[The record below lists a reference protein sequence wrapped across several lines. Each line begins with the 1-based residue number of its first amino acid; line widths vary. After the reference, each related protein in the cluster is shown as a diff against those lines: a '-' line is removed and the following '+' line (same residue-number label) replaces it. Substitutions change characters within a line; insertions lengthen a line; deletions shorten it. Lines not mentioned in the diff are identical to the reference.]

1 MIMHFAIRFWLFF
14 SLIGLAA
21 CSAPPTQDDMDASQ
35 AKPFDW
41 QGHRGARGLLPENTV
56 PAFLKALEYPQVKT
70 LELDLAVSQDSQLVV
85 SHEPWMSHH
94 ICSHP
99 DGRPVTEAEEDELL
113 IFQMPYDSVRQYD
126 CGSRGNARFPQQQ
139 AQPAYKPLLREVV
152 QEAEAFA
159 KQQERALPR
168 YNIEIK
174 LEPDYDG
181 VKAPGPQT
189 FARLLLEEI
198 KTLGIAERA
207 TVQSFDVRPLQQ
219 LHRMDSSITTA
230 LLIDNPNGVAVN
242 LQALGYTPDIYSPY
256 YKMVTANVV
265 KTVHDRGMKIIPWT
279 VNDTTAMKAL
289 IELGV
294 DGIITDYPD
303 RIRDVIKR

>member
-21 CSAPPTQDDMDASQ
+21 CSAPPTQDNMDASQ

-56 PAFLKALEYPQVKT
+56 PAFLKALAYPQVKT

-152 QEAEAFA
+152 QEADAFA

-198 KTLGIAERA
+198 KALGIAERA

>member
-1 MIMHFAIRFWLFF
+1 MHFAIRFWLFF